1 MGPVNA
7 LGQAWAITKKDLVAE
22 LRGASTIVSMV
33 LLGLLVVLVFNFG
46 TDPGAKDV
54 TLARS
59 GVLWAAFLFAGV
71 IAVGRSFAT
80 EKEAGC
86 LDGLL
91 LCPVDRA
98 VIYLGKLVG
107 NLILL
112 FMTGLVILGFFTVLY
127 NVGLGAGSA
136 GLVLVM
142 ALASIGFSAI
152 GTLFAAVGAGVRARD
167 ALLAVFIFPLLV
179 PLIIAAAHVS
189 TVLLAGQG
197 LGGAGLWPWFLVVY
211 DVIFLAI
218 SFMTFDFVV
227 EE

>member
-1 MGPVNA
+1 MSA
-7 LGQAWAITKKDLVAE
+7 LGKAWAITRKDLMAE

-54 TLARS
+54 TLVRS
-59 GVLWAAFLFAGV
+59 GVLWAAFLFAGI

-98 VIYLGKLVG
+98 VIFLGKLIG

-112 FMTGLVILGFFTVLY
+112 FVTGLVILGFFTVLY
-127 NVGLGAGSA
+127 NLSLGSSWA
-136 GLVLVM
+136 GLVLVI
-142 ALASIGFSAI
+142 ALASIGFGAV

-189 TVLLAGQG
+189 TVLFDGGG
-197 LGGAGLWPWFLVVY
+197 LGGAGLWTWFLVVY
-211 DVIFLAI
+211 DVVFLSV

>member
-1 MGPVNA
+1 MSA
-7 LGQAWAITKKDLVAE
+7 LGKAWAITRKDLMAE

-54 TLARS
+54 TLVRS
-59 GVLWAAFLFAGV
+59 GVLWAAFLFAGI

-98 VIYLGKLVG
+98 VIFLGKLIG
-107 NLILL
+107 NLILI
-112 FMTGLVILGFFTVLY
+112 FVTGLVILGFFTVLY
-127 NVGLGAGSA
+127 NLSLGSSLA
-136 GLVLVM
+136 GLVLVI
-142 ALASIGFSAI
+142 ALASIGFSAL

-189 TVLLAGQG
+189 TVLFDGGG
-197 LGGAGLWPWFLVVY
+197 LGGAGLWTWFLVVY
-211 DVIFLAI
+211 DVVFLSV

>member
-1 MGPVNA
+1 MSA
-7 LGQAWAITKKDLVAE
+7 LGKAWAITRKDLMAE

-54 TLARS
+54 TLVRS
-59 GVLWAAFLFAGV
+59 GVLWAAFLFAGI

-98 VIYLGKLVG
+98 VIFLGKLIG
-107 NLILL
+107 NLILI
-112 FMTGLVILGFFTVLY
+112 FVTGLVILGFFTVLY
-127 NVGLGAGSA
+127 NLSLGSSWA
-136 GLVLVM
+136 GLVLVI
-142 ALASIGFSAI
+142 ALASIGFGAV

-189 TVLLAGQG
+189 TVLFDGGG
-197 LGGAGLWPWFLVVY
+197 LGGAGLWTWFLVVY
-211 DVIFLAI
+211 DVVFLSV

>member
-1 MGPVNA
+1 MIAV
-7 LGQAWAITKKDLVAE
+7 LWKDLAAE
-22 LRGASTIVSMV
+22 KRSREMLSAMLVFA
-33 LLGLLVVLVFNFG
+33 LLVILIFNFALEL
-46 TDPGAKDV
+46 DAAAQADV
-54 TLARS
+54 TS
-59 GVLWAAFLFAGV
+59 GVLWVTFAFAGTL
-71 IAVGRSFAT
+71 GLNRSMAI
-80 EKEAGC
+80 EKDNGC

-98 VIYLGKLVG
+98 VIFLGKLIG
-107 NLILL
+107 NLILI
-112 FMTGLVILGFFTVLY
+112 FVTGLVILGFFTVLY
-127 NVGLGAGSA
+127 NLSLGSSWA
-136 GLVLVM
+136 GLVLVI
-142 ALASIGFSAI
+142 ALASIGFGAV

-189 TVLLAGQG
+189 TVLFDGGG

-211 DVIFLAI
+211 DVVFLSV

>member
-1 MGPVNA
+1 MSA
-7 LGQAWAITKKDLVAE
+7 LGKAWTITRKDLVAE

-54 TLARS
+54 TLVRS
-59 GVLWAAFLFAGV
+59 GVLWAAFLFAGI
-71 IAVGRSFAT
+71 IAVGRSFAA

-98 VIYLGKLVG
+98 VIFLGKLIG

-112 FMTGLVILGFFTVLY
+112 FVTGLVILGFFTVLY
-127 NVGLGAGSA
+127 NLSLGSSLA
-136 GLVLVM
+136 GLVLVI
-142 ALASIGFSAI
+142 ALASIGFSAL

-189 TVLLAGQG
+189 TVLFDGGG

-211 DVIFLAI
+211 DVVFLSV

>member
-1 MGPVNA
+1 MNA
-7 LGQAWAITKKDLVAE
+7 LGQAWAITKKDLLAE

-54 TLARS
+54 TLQRS
-59 GVLWAAFLFAGV
+59 GVLWAAILVAGV
-71 IAVGRSFAT
+71 IAVGRSVAT

-98 VIYLGKLVG
+98 VIYLGKLIG

-112 FMTGLVILGFFTVLY
+112 FVTGLVILGFFTVLY
-127 NVGLGAGSA
+127 NVSLGSGWA
-136 GLVLVM
+136 GLVLVI
-142 ALASIGFSAI
+142 ALASIGFGAV
-152 GTLFAAVGAGVRARD
+152 GTLFSAVGAGVRARD

-179 PLIIAAAHVS
+179 PLIIAAAYVS
-189 TVLLAGQG
+189 TILLGGEG
-197 LGGAGLWPWFLVVY
+197 LGSAGLWPWFLVVY
-211 DVIFLAI
+211 DVIFLAVA
-218 SFMTFDFVV
+218 FMTFDFVM

>member
-1 MGPVNA
+1 M
-7 LGQAWAITKKDLVAE
+7 AE

-54 TLARS
+54 TLVRS
-59 GVLWAAFLFAGV
+59 GVLWAAFLFAGI

-98 VIYLGKLVG
+98 VIFLGKLIG
-107 NLILL
+107 NLILI
-112 FMTGLVILGFFTVLY
+112 FVTGLVILGFFTVLY
-127 NVGLGAGSA
+127 NLSLGSSWA
-136 GLVLVM
+136 GLVLVI
-142 ALASIGFSAI
+142 ALASIGFGAV

-189 TVLLAGQG
+189 TVLFDGGG
-197 LGGAGLWPWFLVVY
+197 LGGAGLWTWFLVVY
-211 DVIFLAI
+211 DVVFLSV